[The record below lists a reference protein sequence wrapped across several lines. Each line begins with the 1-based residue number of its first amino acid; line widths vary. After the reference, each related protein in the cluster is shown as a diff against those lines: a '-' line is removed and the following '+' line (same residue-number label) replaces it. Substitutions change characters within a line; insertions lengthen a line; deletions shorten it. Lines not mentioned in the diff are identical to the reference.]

1 MKKLLALTLT
11 VLMLFACL
19 TGCNNSASGSGE
31 LNILTYEGYIP
42 ESVLS
47 AFTEETGIKINY
59 TPISSNEETY
69 EKLKSSPELYD
80 LIIVSDYMLDT
91 MIDEDMLMAL
101 DTAKLPNFGNLNP
114 EYQSQFYDPDN
125 RYTIPY
131 AAGRPVIVYDKN
143 KVDLDITS
151 YADLWNESLR
161 DSIVM
166 IDDTRVVTGITLLSM
181 GYGLNE
187 TDPQIL
193 NQAMNKLIELKPNV
207 KQFSSNFPEQT
218 LQSGDA
224 SVGLFFSSS
233 AALLDIANTDN
244 LQIVYPKEGLGFGI
258 DCFAMSAKAPNADN
272 AYKLLD
278 YILDGEVG
286 ASCSEQIYYLCCNKA
301 AESYLSDAYKSNP
314 GLFITQE
321 FKNAGFIE
329 PLDEETAKIYSDN
342 WTTFKNS

>member
-11 VLMLFACL
+11 VLMVLTCFAA
-19 TGCNNSASGSGE
+19 CNDSASKSGE

-42 ESVLS
+42 ESVLT

-69 EKLKSSPELYD
+69 EKLKSSPDLYD

-91 MIDEDMLMAL
+91 MIGEEMLMEL
-101 DTAKLPNFGNLNP
+101 DREKLPNFGNLNP
-114 EYQSQFYDPDN
+114 EYQGQFYDPDDK
-125 RYTIPY
+125 YTIPY
-131 AAGRPVIVYDKN
+131 ASGRPVIVYDTT

-151 YADLWNESLR
+151 YADLWDESLK

-181 GYGLNE
+181 GYGMNE
-187 TDPQIL
+187 TDPDVL

-207 KQFSSNFPEQT
+207 KVFSSNFPEQT
-218 LQSGDA
+218 LVSGDA
-224 SVGLFFSSS
+224 SVGFFFSSS
-233 AALLDIANTDN
+233 AALLDVANNPD
-244 LQIVYPKEGLGFGI
+244 LKIVYPEEGLGFGI
-258 DCFAMSAKAPNADN
+258 DCFAMSAEAPNADN

-301 AESYLSDAYKSNP
+301 AEGYLSDAYKSNP
-314 GLFITQE
+314 GLFITEE

-329 PLDEETAKIYSDN
+329 PLDEATAKIYSDN